1 MKIVI
6 APDSFKESL
15 SALQVAAAIEA
26 GMREVF
32 PDAEYVKVPV
42 ADGGEGTVQAL
53 IDATAGRRVEQRV
66 TGPLGEPVA
75 AFYGRTGDGA
85 GVVTAVIE
93 MAAASGLELV
103 PQARRDPRITTSR
116 GTGELILHAL
126 DAGARRFVLGV
137 GGSATNDGGA
147 GMLQALGV
155 GLLDGD
161 GQPIGPGGAE
171 LARLSRIDVSGLDPR
186 LLDSE
191 FHIACDVSNPL
202 TGPRGASAIF
212 GPQKGATPAM
222 VEQLD
227 ANLAHYADI
236 VARDAGEN
244 RGHHQGDQRDMPGA
258 GAGGGIALAMVVFL
272 RGRLRPGIEIVTEA
286 VRLDAAVRGADLVI
300 TGEGRIDGQT
310 VNGKTPMGVARVAA
324 AHGVPVIGIG
334 GGLAADAGAVHAHG
348 IDAVFAA
355 VSRPCTVAEALAA
368 GEQNLRTAARNIAAA
383 LRLGARIAAAE
394 PSTGTTGGGASN

>member
-15 SALQVAAAIEA
+15 SALQVAGAIEA

-32 PDAEYVKVPV
+32 PDADYIKVPV

-53 IDATAGRRVEQRV
+53 IDATGGWRVDQRV

-75 AFYGRTGDGA
+75 AFYGRTGDG
-85 GVVTAVIE
+85 GAVIE

-103 PQARRDPRITTSR
+103 PPNQRDPRIATSR

-147 GMLQALGV
+147 GMLQALGAC
-155 GLLDGD
+155 LLDAD
-161 GQPIGPGGAE
+161 DRPIGPGGAE
-171 LARLSRIDVSGLDPR
+171 LARLARIGIEGLDPR
-186 LLDSE
+186 LLESE

-212 GPQKGATPAM
+212 GPQKGATPVM

-236 VARDAGEN
+236 VARDLG
-244 RGHHQGDQRDMPGA
+244 RDERDLPGA

-286 VRLDAAVRGADLVI
+286 VKLDAAVRGADLVI

-324 AHGVPVIGIG
+324 RHGVPVIAIG
-334 GGLAADAGAVHAHG
+334 GGLAPDAGAVHAHG

-368 GEQNLRTAARNIAAA
+368 AECNLRTAARNMAAA
-383 LRLGARIAAAE
+383 LKLGARIG
-394 PSTGTTGGGASN
+394 SR

>member
-1 MKIVI
+1 VKIVI

-15 SALQVAAAIEA
+15 SALAVAAAIEA
-26 GMREVF
+26 GMREIF
-32 PDAEYVKVPV
+32 PDAEYLKLPV

-53 IDATAGRRVEQRV
+53 IDATAGRRVAARV
-66 TGPLGEPVA
+66 SGPLGVQVD
-75 AFYGRTGDGA
+75 AFYGLTGA
-85 GVVTAVIE
+85 GDAVIE

-103 PQARRDPRITTSR
+103 APQARDPRTATSR

-126 DAGARRFVLGV
+126 DRGSRRFVLGV

-155 GLLDGD
+155 RLLDSD
-161 GQPIGPGGAE
+161 GVEIGPGGAA
-171 LARLSRIDVSGLDPR
+171 LARLARIDLAGLDPR
-186 LLDSE
+186 IADSV
-191 FHIACDVSNPL
+191 FDIACDVSNPL
-202 TGPRGASAIF
+202 TGPHGASAIF

-222 VEQLD
+222 VAQLD
-227 ANLAHYADI
+227 ASLAHYADI
-236 VARDAGEN
+236 VAAASAS
-244 RGHHQGDQRDMPGA
+244 DQRALAGA

-286 VRLDAAVRGADLVI
+286 VRLDEALRGADLVV

-324 AHGVPVIGIG
+324 VHGVPVIAIG
-334 GGLAADAGAVHAHG
+334 GGLAPDAGAVHAHG

-355 VSRPCTVAEALAA
+355 VSRPCTVAEALADA
-368 GEQNLRTAARNIAAA
+368 AQNLRTAARNVAAA
-383 LRLGARIAAAE
+383 LQMGARLGAK
-394 PSTGTTGGGASN
+394 TGAGQPGRPALSPEVQL

>member
-15 SALQVAAAIEA
+15 SALQVAGAIEA

-32 PDAEYVKVPV
+32 PDADYVKVPV

-53 IDATAGRRVEQRV
+53 IDATGGWRVDQRV

-75 AFYGRTGDGA
+75 AFYGRTGDG
-85 GVVTAVIE
+85 GAVIE

-103 PQARRDPRITTSR
+103 PPGQRDPRSATSR

-147 GMLQALGV
+147 GMLQALGAC
-155 GLLDGD
+155 LLDAD
-161 GQPIGPGGAE
+161 DRPIGPGGAE
-171 LARLSRIDVSGLDPR
+171 LARLARIGIEGLDPR
-186 LLDSE
+186 LLESE

-222 VEQLD
+222 VDQLD

-236 VARDAGEN
+236 VARDLG
-244 RGHHQGDQRDMPGA
+244 RDERDLPGA

-286 VRLDAAVRGADLVI
+286 VKLDAAVRGADMVI

-310 VNGKTPMGVARVAA
+310 VNGKTPMGVARLAA
-324 AHGVPVIGIG
+324 RHGVPVIAIG
-334 GGLAADAGAVHAHG
+334 GGLAPDAGAVHAHG

-368 GEQNLRTAARNIAAA
+368 AECNLRTAARNMAAA
-383 LRLGARIAAAE
+383 LKLGARIG
-394 PSTGTTGGGASN
+394 SR

>member
-32 PDAEYVKVPV
+32 PDADYVKVPV

-53 IDATAGRRVEQRV
+53 IDATGGWRVEQRV

-85 GVVTAVIE
+85 GVSTAVIE

-103 PQARRDPRITTSR
+103 PPGQRDPRSATSR

-147 GMLQALGV
+147 GMLQALGAC
-155 GLLDGD
+155 LLDAD
-161 GQPIGPGGAE
+161 DRPIGPGGAE
-171 LARLSRIDVSGLDPR
+171 LARLARIGIEGLDPR
-186 LLDSE
+186 LLESE

-236 VARDAGEN
+236 IARDLGRDE
-244 RGHHQGDQRDMPGA
+244 RDMPGA

-272 RGRLRPGIEIVTEA
+272 HGRLRPGIEIVTEA
-286 VRLDAAVRGADLVI
+286 VKLDAAVRGADLVI

-310 VNGKTPMGVARVAA
+310 INGKTPMGVARVAA
-324 AHGVPVIGIG
+324 RHGVPVIAIG
-334 GGLAADAGAVHAHG
+334 GGLAPDAGAVHAHG

-368 GEQNLRTAARNIAAA
+368 AEANLRTAARNMAAA
-383 LRLGARIAAAE
+383 LKLGARI
-394 PSTGTTGGGASN
+394 SLR

>member
-32 PDAEYVKVPV
+32 PDADYVKVPV

-53 IDATAGRRVEQRV
+53 IDATGGWRVEQRV

-75 AFYGRTGDGA
+75 AFYGRTGDG
-85 GVVTAVIE
+85 GAVIE

-103 PQARRDPRITTSR
+103 APAQRDPRITTSR

-155 GLLDGD
+155 RLLDAD
-161 GQPIGPGGAE
+161 GTDIGAGGGA
-171 LARLSRIDVSGLDPR
+171 LARLARIDLEFLDPR
-186 LLDSE
+186 LQHSE

-212 GPQKGATPAM
+212 GPQKGATPEM
-222 VEQLD
+222 VGQLD

-236 VARDAGEN
+236 VARDLG
-244 RGHHQGDQRDMPGA
+244 RDERNLPGA

-272 RGRLRPGIEIVTEA
+272 HGRLRPGIEIVTEA
-286 VRLDAAVRGADLVI
+286 VKLDAAVRGADLVI

-324 AHGVPVIGIG
+324 RHGVPVIGIG
-334 GGLAADAGAVHAHG
+334 GGLAPDAGAVHAHG
-348 IDAVFAA
+348 IEAVFAA

-368 GEQNLRTAARNIAAA
+368 AEENLRTAARNMAAA
-383 LRLGARIAAAE
+383 LRLGARLKARRN
-394 PSTGTTGGGASN
+394 GA